1 MLKDKIHILI
11 CSSIV
16 LSVSLSAAPLDKYY
30 VPQGTPTYPQHP
42 TYPQS
47 SAPTVRP
54 SVYSDFEKSIE
65 NLASSDIKNL
75 IVKFSKERDQAAKN
89 KNIDDFAYYQ
99 NLIDILNKHL

>member
-30 VPQGTPTYPQHP
+30 VPQEIP

-47 SAPTVRP
+47 SAPTVSP
-54 SVYSDFEKSIE
+54 SVYNKFENSIK
-65 NLASSDIKNL
+65 NLASPDINNL

-89 KNIDDFAYYQ
+89 RNFDDAKYFQ
-99 NLIDILNKHL
+99 HLIDILNKHLQDK